1 MDWLEKGLKGKRAVL
16 VGLGRSS
23 VAAARL
29 LLREGVEPFITESA
43 DGDRF
48 APFKHACDAL
58 GVRYETGGH
67 GDSVFESADLIVP
80 SPGVPASL
88 PALEAARRRGVPVAG
103 ELELAA
109 RFCASPMLAVTGT
122 NGKTTV
128 TELLRCM
135 VEACGKRAALA
146 GNNDTPLSEVA
157 LLPEPPD
164 WAVVEVS
171 SYQMETAD
179 RFHPRVAAV
188 LNVTPDHLKRHGTME
203 AYAAMKARV
212 FARQGAGDAAVLNAA
227 DPRVATLPVPEGVRR
242 VPFGAAGPL
251 ADGVWTEG
259 GAVFLGGERVMDP
272 GDNPLPGAHNLENVM
287 AALAVMAGAGLPLD
301 RAVAALRGFRGV
313 EHRIEFVLR
322 DPERGCDY
330 YNDSKSTNVDSL
342 RVALESFDRPVVLIA
357 GGRGKGD
364 DYRPL
369 RETVRRR
376 AARLVTMG
384 EDAPAIEEAFGDVV
398 PSERAAGMDDAVARA
413 RALAAPG
420 WAVLLS
426 PACASFDLYNNF
438 EERGRDF
445 KRAVRAACGL
455 PAEPAPENAP

>member
-1 MDWLEKGLKGKRAVL
+1 MESGLKGKRAVL

-23 VAAARL
+23 VGAARL
-29 LLREGVEPFITESA
+29 LLREGAAPFITDNA
-43 DGDRF
+43 DGDRL
-48 APFKHACDAL
+48 APWKTACDTL
-58 GVRYETGGH
+58 GVPYETGGH
-67 GDSVFESADLIVP
+67 GDGVVESADLIVP
-80 SPGVPASL
+80 SPGVPAAL
-88 PALEAARRRGVPVAG
+88 PPLEAARRRGVPVAG
-103 ELELAA
+103 ELELAS
-109 RFCASPMLAVTGT
+109 RFCAAPMLAVTGT

-128 TELLRCM
+128 TELLRSM
-135 VEACGKRAALA
+135 VEACGKSAALA
-146 GNNDTPLSEVA
+146 GNNDTPLSEAV
-157 LLPEPPD
+157 LLPERPD
-164 WAVVEVS
+164 WVVVEVS

-188 LNVTPDHLKRHGTME
+188 LNVTPDHLKRHGTLE

-212 FARQGAGDAAVLNAA
+212 FARQGGGDAAVRNAA
-227 DPRVATLPVPEGVRR
+227 DPRVAVLPVPEGVRR
-242 VPFGAAGPL
+242 VPFSAAGRL
-251 ADGVWTEG
+251 AAGVWTED
-259 GAVFLGGERVMDP
+259 GAVFLGADKIMDP

-301 RAVAALRGFRGV
+301 RAVAALRAFRGV

-322 DPERGCDY
+322 DPVRGCDY

-369 RETVRRR
+369 RETVRRH
-376 AARLVTMG
+376 AVRLVTMG
-384 EDAPAIEEAFGDVV
+384 EDAPLLEAAFGDAV
-398 PSERAAGMDDAVARA
+398 PAERADGMDDAVARA
-413 RALAAPG
+413 RAGAAPG

-445 KRAVRAACGL
+445 KRAVRAVCGL
-455 PAEPAPENAP
+455 PPEETLEKTP

>member
-1 MDWLEKGLKGKRAVL
+1 MKTGLKGKRAVL

-23 VAAARL
+23 VGAARL
-29 LLREGVEPFITESA
+29 LLREGAAPFITDNA
-43 DGDRF
+43 DGDRL
-48 APFKHACDAL
+48 APWKVACDAL
-58 GVRYETGGH
+58 GVPYETGGH
-67 GDSVFESADLIVP
+67 GGGVFDSADVIVP
-80 SPGVPASL
+80 SPGVPAAL
-88 PALEAARRRGVPVAG
+88 PPLEAARRRGVPVAG
-103 ELELAA
+103 ELELAS
-109 RFCASPMLAVTGT
+109 RLCAAPMLAVTGT

-128 TELLRCM
+128 TELLRSM
-135 VEACGKRAALA
+135 VEACGKTAALA
-146 GNNDTPLSEVA
+146 GNNDTPLSEAV
-157 LLPEPPD
+157 LLPETPD
-164 WAVVEVS
+164 WVVVEVS

-188 LNVTPDHLKRHGTME
+188 LNVTPDHLKRHGTLE
-203 AYAAMKARV
+203 VYAAMKARV

-227 DPRVATLPVPEGVRR
+227 DPRVAALPVPEGVRR
-242 VPFGAAGPL
+242 VPFSAAGRL
-251 ADGVWTEG
+251 DGGVWTED
-259 GAVFLGGERVMDP
+259 GAVFLGADRIMDP

-301 RAVAALRGFRGV
+301 RAVAALRSFRGV

-369 RETVRRR
+369 RETVRRH

-384 EDAPAIEEAFGDVV
+384 EDAPALEAAFGDMV
-398 PSERAAGMDDAVARA
+398 PAERADGMDDAVRRA

-445 KRAVRAACGL
+445 KRAVRAVCGL
-455 PAEPAPENAP
+455 SAEETLERTP